1 MIHDVAKAQQ
11 ALDAARVS
19 HQSRMPMPSREQPQP
34 VMMAVEE
41 EKSVPNVIGNA
52 EDQENVGANQNRA
65 RKRDGVMNRRQKA
78 QQA

>member
-1 MIHDVAKAQQ
+1 
-11 ALDAARVS
+11 
-19 HQSRMPMPSREQPQP
+19 MPSREQPQP